1 MEQKTLTWRSKLSF
15 GMGAFGK
22 DLVYAIVST
31 YFMKYLT
38 DVRLVD
44 PMFVAVL
51 FMAARIWDA
60 FNDPFMGMVVD
71 NTRSRWGKFRPWILM
86 GTVLNAVVLVLLYL
100 DVDLPAGQYAV
111 YVGVM
116 YILWGMT
123 YTVMDIPYWSMVPAL
138 TDNEDERSQISAI
151 PRFFASMAW
160 LVVGSGGLYIVKYFG
175 KGDQVLGFSRF
186 AMAVAVIFIG
196 TILLTVT
203 QTREKVVATA
213 GTGEKTTPR
222 RMLQVLVKNDQVLVV
237 LGIALFFNMAYQLS
251 NSFALYYFE
260 YVCGV
265 EDALYATYT
274 GVAGIA
280 QMAALALFPTLS
292 KHVSKRFVFAASS
305 LLPVAGFAA
314 LGAVGYL
321 APTSILL
328 TGLCSAVINAGIGFM
343 LVLVTVILA
352 EAVDYGQFKLG
363 TRNESIV
370 FSTQTFVVKFAGA
383 FSGFIAAASLKPIG
397 FVPNQV
403 QSASTVMGMR
413 VIMILLPALL
423 SVLCLVVYR
432 RGYRLN
438 DAFYHHILAVLR
450 GEEERLAGEEL
461 PRD

>member
-1 MEQKTLTWRSKLSF
+1 MNQQTLSWRSKLSF

-71 NTRSRWGKFRPWILM
+71 NTRSRWGKFRPWILI
-86 GTVLNAVVLVLLYL
+86 GTILNAVVLVFLYL
-100 DVDLPAGQYAV
+100 DVDLTAGQYAV
-111 YVGVM
+111 YVGIM

-123 YTVMDIPYWSMVPAL
+123 YTIMDIPYRSMVPAL
-138 TDNEDERSQISAI
+138 TDNENERSQISAI

-160 LVVGSGGLYIVKYFG
+160 LVVGSGGLHIIKYLG
-175 KGDQVLGFSRF
+175 SGDQILGFSRF
-186 AMAVAVIFIG
+186 AIAVALIFIV

-203 QTREKVVATA
+203 QTRERVVATA

-222 RMLQVLVKNDQVLVV
+222 RMIEVLVKNDQVLVV

-265 EDALYATYT
+265 KEALYATYT

-280 QMAALALFPTLS
+280 QMAALAVFPSLS
-292 KHVSKRFVFAASS
+292 KRISKPVVFAVSS
-305 LLPVAGFAA
+305 LLPVVGFVA
-314 LGAVGYL
+314 LLGIGYL
-321 APTSILL
+321 APTNILL
-328 TGLCSAVINAGIGFM
+328 VGICSAVINAGIGFM
-343 LVLVTVILA
+343 LVLVTVILS
-352 EAVDYGQFKLG
+352 EAVDYGEFKLG

-383 FSGFIAAASLKPIG
+383 FSGFMAAAGLDIIG
-397 FVPNQV
+397 FVPNAQ
-403 QSASTVMGMR
+403 QSEGTMMGMR
-413 VIMILLPALL
+413 VIMILLSAVL
-423 SVLCLVVYR
+423 SVLCLVVYK

-450 GEEERLAGEEL
+450 GEKSRVAGE
-461 PRD
+461 

>member
-1 MEQKTLTWRSKLSF
+1 MNQQTLSWRSKLSF

-71 NTRSRWGKFRPWILM
+71 NTRSRWGKFRPWILIV
-86 GTVLNAVVLVLLYL
+86 TILNAVVLVFLYL
-100 DVDLPAGQYAV
+100 DVDLTAGQYAV
-111 YVGVM
+111 YVGIM

-123 YTVMDIPYWSMVPAL
+123 YTIMDIPYWSMVPAL
-138 TDNEDERSQISAI
+138 TDNENERSQISAI

-160 LVVGSGGLYIVKYFG
+160 LVVGSGGLYIIKYLG
-175 KGDQVLGFSRF
+175 SGDQILGFSRF
-186 AMAVAVIFIG
+186 AIAVALIFIV

-203 QTREKVVATA
+203 QTRERVVATA

-222 RMLQVLVKNDQVLVV
+222 RMIEVLVKNDQVLVV

-265 EDALYATYT
+265 KEALYATYT

-280 QMAALALFPTLS
+280 QMAALAVFPSLS
-292 KHVSKRFVFAASS
+292 KRISKPVVFAVSS
-305 LLPVAGFAA
+305 LLPVVGFAA
-314 LGAVGYL
+314 LLGVGYL
-321 APTSILL
+321 APTNILL
-328 TGLCSAVINAGIGFM
+328 VGICSAVVNAGIGFM
-343 LVLVTVILA
+343 LVLVLVTVILS
-352 EAVDYGQFKLG
+352 EAVDYGEFKLG

-383 FSGFIAAASLKPIG
+383 FSGFMAAAGLDIIG
-397 FVPNQV
+397 FVPNAQ
-403 QSASTVMGMR
+403 QSEGTMMGMR
-413 VIMILLPALL
+413 VIMILLPAVL
-423 SVLCLVVYR
+423 SVLCLVVYK

-450 GEEERLAGEEL
+450 GEESRVAGE
-461 PRD
+461 

>member
-1 MEQKTLTWRSKLSF
+1 MNQQTLSRRSKLSF

-71 NTRSRWGKFRPWILM
+71 NTRSRWGKFRPWILI
-86 GTVLNAVVLVLLYL
+86 GTILNAVVLVFLYL
-100 DVDLPAGQYAV
+100 DVDLTAGQYAV
-111 YVGVM
+111 YVGIM

-123 YTVMDIPYWSMVPAL
+123 YTIMDIPYRSMVPAL
-138 TDNEDERSQISAI
+138 TDNENERSQISAI

-160 LVVGSGGLYIVKYFG
+160 LVVGSGGLYIIKYLG
-175 KGDQVLGFSRF
+175 SGDQILGFSRF
-186 AMAVAVIFIG
+186 AIAVALIFIV
-196 TILLTVT
+196 TILPTVT
-203 QTREKVVATA
+203 QTRERVVATA

-222 RMLQVLVKNDQVLVV
+222 RMIEVLVKNDQVLVV

-265 EDALYATYT
+265 KEALYATYT

-280 QMAALALFPTLS
+280 QMAALAVFPSLS
-292 KHVSKRFVFAASS
+292 KRISKPVVFAVSS
-305 LLPVAGFAA
+305 LLPVVGFVA
-314 LGAVGYL
+314 LLGIGYL
-321 APTSILL
+321 APTNILL
-328 TGLCSAVINAGIGFM
+328 VGICSAVVNAGIGFM
-343 LVLVTVILA
+343 LVLVLVTVILS
-352 EAVDYGQFKLG
+352 EAVDYGEFKLG

-383 FSGFIAAASLKPIG
+383 FSGFMAAAGLDIIG
-397 FVPNQV
+397 FVPNAQ
-403 QSASTVMGMR
+403 QSEGTMMGMR
-413 VIMILLPALL
+413 VIMILLPAVL
-423 SVLCLVVYR
+423 SVLCLVVYK

-450 GEEERLAGEEL
+450 GEKSRVAGE
-461 PRD
+461 

>member
-1 MEQKTLTWRSKLSF
+1 MNQQTLSWRSKLSF

-60 FNDPFMGMVVD
+60 FNDPFMGMVAD
-71 NTRSRWGKFRPWILM
+71 NTRSRWGKFRPWILI
-86 GTVLNAVVLVLLYL
+86 GTILNAVVLVFLYL
-100 DVDLPAGQYAV
+100 DVDLTAGQYAV
-111 YVGVM
+111 YVGIM

-123 YTVMDIPYWSMVPAL
+123 YTIMDIPYWSMVPAL
-138 TDNEDERSQISAI
+138 TDNENERSQISAI

-160 LVVGSGGLYIVKYFG
+160 LVVGSGGLYIIKYLG
-175 KGDQVLGFSRF
+175 SGDQILGFSRF
-186 AMAVAVIFIG
+186 AIAVALIFIV

-203 QTREKVVATA
+203 QTRERVVATA

-222 RMLQVLVKNDQVLVV
+222 RMIEVLVKNDQVLVV

-265 EDALYATYT
+265 KEALYATYT

-280 QMAALALFPTLS
+280 QMAALAVFPSLS
-292 KHVSKRFVFAASS
+292 KRISKPVVFAVSS
-305 LLPVAGFAA
+305 LLPVVGFAA
-314 LGAVGYL
+314 LLGVGYL
-321 APTSILL
+321 APTNILL
-328 TGLCSAVINAGIGFM
+328 VGICSAVVNAGIGFM
-343 LVLVTVILA
+343 LVLVLVTVILS
-352 EAVDYGQFKLG
+352 EAVDYGEFKLG

-383 FSGFIAAASLKPIG
+383 FSGFMAAAGLDIIG
-397 FVPNQV
+397 FVPNAQ
-403 QSASTVMGMR
+403 QSEGTMMGMR
-413 VIMILLPALL
+413 VIMILLPAVL
-423 SVLCLVVYR
+423 SVLCLVVYK

-450 GEEERLAGEEL
+450 GEKSRVAGE
-461 PRD
+461 